1 MSKRSIETALSF
13 ISAGL
18 SVIPVRTVDDPN
30 EAKRPAVSSWK
41 EYQSRIMNASEV
53 ETWFAAT
60 DRIAVVAGNVS
71 GNLEILDFDVP
82 KLCQKWFV
90 EVESIDPA
98 LASSLYVEESP
109 SGGHHVIYRFEA
121 QVSGNQKIAMRPTDA
136 GESVLIETRGE
147 GGYCLVAPTP
157 GYIPKR
163 GSILDLP
170 VLSVGQ
176 RELLISIAA
185 TFDERPTKTR
195 PDRKDLPDRKS
206 TSNRPGDDYNSRG
219 NWYELLEK
227 YGWTLHSQRGI
238 YDYWTR
244 PGKESGVSASL
255 KWSEDGCSA
264 RFFVFTSS
272 TNFSTFAEKSYD
284 LFGAYALLEHEEDF
298 TAAAAALRELGF
310 GQEEDTRVAIKH
322 EPENLHLMVLRS
334 LESLERANDPPR
346 WFVRNR
352 RLVRIDSTE
361 EPTICEVNQPQLAEV
376 MSSKVKFFKEKITK
390 DSVERIPVAPPDKVV
405 QCLYQRQV
413 FGEIPQV
420 KGLVTSPL
428 LLPSGEIITSRG
440 YIPEIQMY
448 KSTDDPIEVTDV
460 TEVDVQRAVEWIDDA
475 LTDFPFA
482 DEASRANAFAA
493 ILTPVIR
500 PYLEDATPF
509 LRIEAFQQGT
519 GKSLLA
525 KTIIAFT
532 YPHQIGATEYSK
544 DEGEFA
550 KKLQAMVSSSKPFI
564 FIDNVVG
571 RVQSQALDS
580 IITERK
586 IAFRELGNNT
596 TPISAE
602 STGEI
607 ILTANNCNLSR
618 DLALRGYTI
627 LLDAKCSNPEQR
639 TGFKYVNPARHV
651 LDHREEAVRCLVTLV
666 QWWLQNG
673 KPLSRD
679 ASRLIRFNQ
688 WARVLGGIL
697 QVAGIHGFL
706 GNQEKM
712 VQSADPEADAW
723 RAFYQRWHKEF
734 GESPIRVGAVMDIA
748 FGAKSPLGPRRMEQG
763 ILSEYFTYAKG
774 ESGLLA
780 ALGKRLPRGAFS
792 VTVEGKSILVQLRE
806 VSLGGH
812 NHYALIPINETSVA
826 QVTQVTEVTWDDDA
840 SDVAEPCSLPD
851 NFFESVA

>member
-1 MSKRSIETALSF
+1 MSKRSIETALAY

-18 SVIPVRTVDDPN
+18 SIIPIRCSDDPS

-41 EYQSRIMNASEV
+41 EFQSRIMNSSEV
-53 ETWFAAT
+53 ETAFAAT
-60 DRIAVVAGNVS
+60 DRVALVAGNVS
-71 GNLEILDFDVP
+71 GNLEILDFDEP
-82 KLCQKWFV
+82 GLCQRWFQ
-90 EVESIDPA
+90 EIQTIDYK
-98 LASSLYVEESP
+98 LADSLYVEKSP
-109 SGGHHVIYRFEA
+109 SGGHHVIYRSVA
-121 QVSGNQKIAMRPTDA
+121 KIQGNHKIAMRPTDS

-147 GGYCLVAPTP
+147 GGYCLVQPTP
-157 GYIPKR
+157 EYEAKR
-163 GSILDLP
+163 GSILRLP
-170 VLSVGQ
+170 VLSQGQ

-185 TFDERPTKTR
+185 KFDERPTKVR
-195 PDRKDLPDRKS
+195 PDRRHSSESKS
-206 TSNRPGDDYNSRG
+206 GSNRPGDDFNLRG
-219 NWYELLEK
+219 DWYELLEK
-227 YGWTLHSQRGI
+227 HGWTLHSQRGA

-255 KWSEDGCSA
+255 KWSEEGSSA
-264 RFFVFTSS
+264 RFFVFSSS

-284 LFGAYALLEHEEDF
+284 LFGAYALLEHDDDF
-298 TAAAAALRELGF
+298 ASAAAALRELGF
-310 GQEEDTRVAIKH
+310 GHEEDNRVSIRY

-352 RLVRIDSTE
+352 RLVRIDSSG
-361 EPTICEVNQPQLAEV
+361 EPAICEVNQPQLAEV
-376 MSSKVKFFKEKITK
+376 LSSKVKFFKEKITK
-390 DSVERIPVAPPDKVV
+390 DSVERISIAPPDKVV

-413 FGEIPQV
+413 FSEIPQV

-428 LLPSGEIITSRG
+428 LLPRGEIITSRG

-460 TEVDVQRAVEWIDDA
+460 TEVDVRRAVEWIDEA
-475 LTDFPFA
+475 LIDFPFA

-532 YPHQIGATEYSK
+532 YPYQVGATEYSK

-550 KKLQAMVSSSKPFI
+550 KKLQAMVASSKPFI

-602 STGEI
+602 CTGEI
-607 ILTANNCNLSR
+607 LLTANNCHLSR

-651 LDHREEAVRCLVTLV
+651 LDSRGEASRSVVTLIR
-666 QWWLQNG
+666 WWLQQG
-673 KPLSRD
+673 KPL
-679 ASRLIRFNQ
+679 ASEASKLIRFNK
-688 WARVLGGIL
+688 WAQVVGGIL
-697 QVAGIHGFL
+697 QTAGIEGFL
-706 GNQEKM
+706 ENQQRM

-723 RAFYQRWHKEF
+723 RAFYQKWHEELGSK
-734 GESPIRVGAVMDIA
+734 PVRVGAVMDFA
-748 FGAKSPLGPRRMEQG
+748 FGPKTLSGSRDMEQG
-763 ILSEYFTYAKG
+763 LLTEFFTYAKG
-774 ESGLLA
+774 EGGLLA
-780 ALGKRLPRGAFS
+780 ALGKKLPRGVFA
-792 VTVEGKSILVQLRE
+792 VTVGDESTLVQLKE
-806 VSLGGH
+806 MSIGGH
-812 NHYALIPINETSVA
+812 NHYALLPINETT
-826 QVTQVTEVTWDDDA
+826 VTQVTEVTKFQEA
-840 SDVAEPCSLPD
+840 SDEVEPCSLPD